1 MIFDNLLIFIGTG
14 IIAGVAYLLGRY
26 RNIHAKPSPESSNF
40 EPSQSELRDDRT
52 LTTGE
57 AGETTD
63 SLDDFSDN
71 VSWLPD
77 AITILDHDLNL
88 IWGNNMAETW
98 FGFSTSQHAHSDFIE
113 LIKSNEIKDFILGK
127 GYPES
132 FECTAPGNPDL
143 ILRLRLLP
151 YKNRQYLLQARDIT
165 QIKALENIRRDFIA
179 NASHELRT
187 PVSILYG
194 YLEMMSEKK
203 GSGISSE
210 WTQAIKHMHRQTIRI
225 KQIIEDLSMLS
236 RLENP
241 DTSSPPEALDM
252 GELIE
257 SASSNAGALSG
268 KGSHSIL
275 TKVNTNYDLLGNRS
289 EIESLVSNLVSNAIH
304 YTPAEGKITI
314 KWGVKSSVGTLS
326 IADTGI
332 GIEKQDL
339 PRITER
345 FYRVDSSRSRNTDG
359 TGLGL
364 AIVHHIVN
372 RNNAKLRIKSIPQK
386 GSVFS
391 VVFPRSRIQPSNR
404 STDLLFG

>member
-1 MIFDNLLIFIGTG
+1 M
-14 IIAGVAYLLGRY
+14 
-26 RNIHAKPSPESSNF
+26 HAKPNPQSSSF
-40 EPSQSELRDDRT
+40 EPHQSESPDDLA
-52 LTTGE
+52 LTTEGT
-57 AGETTD
+57 GETAD
-63 SLDDFSDN
+63 SLEDFSDN

-98 FGFSTSQHAHSDFIE
+98 FGFSTSEHAHSDFIE
-113 LIKSNEIKDFILGK
+113 LIQSNEIKEFILGK

-132 FECTAPGNPDL
+132 FECASPKNPDL
-143 ILRLRLLP
+143 VLRLRFLP

-210 WTQAIKHMHRQTIRI
+210 WRQAIKHMRKQIIRI
-225 KQIIEDLSMLS
+225 KQIIEDMSTLS

-241 DTSSPPEALDM
+241 DTPNPSEALDM
-252 GELIE
+252 DELIE
-257 SASSNAGALSG
+257 SASNNARALSG
-268 KGSHSIL
+268 KSSHSIL

-304 YTPAEGKITI
+304 YTPAEGRITI
-314 KWGVKSSVGTLS
+314 KWDVKSSVGTLS
-326 IADTGI
+326 VADTGI
-332 GIEKQDL
+332 GIEKQEL

-345 FYRVDSSRSRNTDG
+345 FYRVDSSRSRNTGG

-364 AIVHHIVN
+364 AIVNHIVN
-372 RNNAKLRIKSIPQK
+372 RNNAKLRIKSIPK
-386 GSVFS
+386 RGSVFS
-391 VVFPRSRIQPSNR
+391 VIFPRSRIQPNNR

>member
-98 FGFSTSQHAHSDFIE
+98 FGFSTSQHAHSDFIK

>member
-1 MIFDNLLIFIGTG
+1 MFDDPVLVILAIGVT
-14 IIAGVAYLLGRY
+14 ATAAYLHGRHRNRY
-26 RNIHAKPSPESSNF
+26 RTLENEPANLESTGNEIPDTHS
-40 EPSQSELRDDRT
+40 
-52 LTTGE
+52 LTI
-57 AGETTD
+57 GETVGTAGALED
-63 SLDDFSDN
+63 YNDD

-98 FGFSTSQHAHSDFIE
+98 FGFSTSEQAHSPFIE
-113 LIKSNEIKDFILGK
+113 LIESDEIRAFIQKK

-132 FECTAPGNPDL
+132 FECPSPTNPSL
-143 ILRLRLLP
+143 FLRLRLLQ
-151 YKNRQYLLQARDIT
+151 YKNRQFLLQARDIT
-165 QIKALENIRRDFIA
+165 QVKALENIRRDFIA

-210 WTQAIKHMHRQTIRI
+210 WRQAIKHMRKQTIRI
-225 KQIIEDLSMLS
+225 KQIIEDMSMLS

-252 GELIE
+252 VELIE
-257 SASSNAGALSG
+257 SALNNAKALSG
-268 KGSHSIL
+268 KRSHSIS
-275 TKVNTNYDLLGNRS
+275 TKVNSSYNLLANRS
-289 EIESLVSNLVSNAIH
+289 EIESLLSNLVSNAIH

-314 KWGVKSSVGTLS
+314 KWDVNSSAGTLS

-332 GIEKQDL
+332 GIEKQEV

-345 FYRVDSSRSRNTDG
+345 FYRVDSTRSRNTAG

-372 RNNAKLRIKSIPQK
+372 RNNAKLRIKSIPKK

-391 VVFPRSRIQPSNR
+391 VIFPRSCIQPNEL

>member
-1 MIFDNLLIFIGTG
+1 MIFDNLLTLIGIG
-14 IIAGVAYLLGRY
+14 VMAGGTYLLGRY
-26 RNIHAKPSPESSNF
+26 RNIQANSTPEHSNPDSSQR
-40 EPSQSELRDDRT
+40 ESQQDRT
-52 LTTGE
+52 VKAEETGE
-57 AGETTD
+57 TAD
-63 SLDDFSDN
+63 SLEDFRDN

-88 IWGNNMAETW
+88 IWGNSMAETW
-98 FGFSTSQHAHSDFIE
+98 FGFSNSEHSHSDFSE
-113 LIKSNEIKDFILGK
+113 LIKSDEIKEFMMGK

-132 FECTAPGNPDL
+132 FECASPTDPEL
-143 ILRLRLLP
+143 ILRLRFLP

-165 QIKALENIRRDFIA
+165 QIRALENIRRDFIA

-210 WTQAIKHMHRQTIRI
+210 WRQAIKHMHKQTIRI
-225 KQIIEDLSMLS
+225 KQIIEDLSILS

-241 DTSSPPEALDM
+241 DTANPLEALDM

-257 SASSNAGALSG
+257 SASNNAKALSG
-268 KGSHSIL
+268 ERSHSIL
-275 TKVNTNYDLLGNRS
+275 TKVNASHDLLGNRS

-314 KWGVKSSVGTLS
+314 KWDVKSSVGTLS

-345 FYRVDSSRSRNTDG
+345 FYRVDSSRPRNTGG

-364 AIVHHIVN
+364 AIVNHIVN
-372 RNNAKLRIKSIPQK
+372 RNNAKLRIKSIPKQ

-391 VVFPRSRIQPSNR
+391 VIFPRSRIQPSNR

>member
-1 MIFDNLLIFIGTG
+1 MIFDNLLILAGAG
-14 IIAGVAYLLGRY
+14 IIAGGAYLLGRY
-26 RNIHAKPSPESSNF
+26 RNIPAKPHPESSNF
-40 EPSQSELRDDRT
+40 ESSQGELQDDH
-52 LTTGE
+52 
-57 AGETTD
+57 AFVNGETGKTAAPPE
-63 SLDDFSDN
+63 DFSDN

-88 IWGNNMAETW
+88 IWGNSMAETW
-98 FGFSTSQHAHSDFIE
+98 FGFSNSGHAHSDFTE
-113 LIKSNEIKDFILGK
+113 LVKSSEIREFLLGK

-132 FECTAPGNPDL
+132 LECFSPENPD
-143 ILRLRLLP
+143 IALRLRFLP

-165 QIKALENIRRDFIA
+165 RIKALENIRRDFIA

-210 WTQAIKHMHRQTIRI
+210 WRQAIKHMHKQTIRI
-225 KQIIEDLSMLS
+225 KQIIEDMSMLT
-236 RLENP
+236 RLESPKTPN
-241 DTSSPPEALDM
+241 PPEALDM

-257 SASSNAGALSG
+257 STSNNAGALSG

-275 TKVNTNYDLLGNRS
+275 TKVNANYDLLGNRS

-304 YTPAEGKITI
+304 YTPAKGRITI
-314 KWGVKSSVGTLS
+314 KWDVKSSGGTLS

-332 GIEKQDL
+332 GIEKQEL
-339 PRITER
+339 SRITER
-345 FYRVDSSRSRNTDG
+345 FYRIDSSRSRNTSG

-364 AIVHHIVN
+364 AIVNHIVN
-372 RNNAKLRIKSIPQK
+372 RNNARLRIKSIPQK

-391 VVFPRSRIQPSNR
+391 VTFPRSRIQPNNR
-404 STDLLFG
+404 STDLLLG